1 MKKGFRDIVGVDISQ
16 SMLNIAESKGCYNSI
31 KKADLLKPLPFSD
44 NHFDVLVTSGVTTYL
59 DPSALELWL
68 KITKPGGILCIVHKA
83 AIWPKWQDQQDK
95 LVTTKAW
102 EKVWMSE
109 EPIPYLP
116 SLSVPGTDRAKIY
129 IYRKL

>member
-1 MKKGFRDIVGVDISQ
+1 M
-16 SMLNIAESKGCYNSI
+16 
-31 KKADLLKPLPFSD
+31 
-44 NHFDVLVTSGVTTYL
+44 
-59 DPSALELWL
+59 ALELWL

-95 LVTTKAW
+95 LVASKAW
-102 EKVWMSE
+102 EKVWISE
-109 EPIPYLP
+109 EPVSFRTLTFFRTSNTHIDFIESIIKQSLIFKYQHSILQIPYLP

>member
-1 MKKGFRDIVGVDISQ
+1 MKLLIS
-16 SMLNIAESKGCYNSI
+16 
-31 KKADLLKPLPFSD
+31 
-44 NHFDVLVTSGVTTYL
+44 

-109 EPIPYLP
+109 EPV
-116 SLSVPGTDRAKIY
+116 SLRNFNYFEG
-129 IYRKL
+129 